1 MKQVISFLYL
11 VLIVFSVDAQITL
24 SGTNYS
30 QNFDGVGSGLPAG
43 FRLSSSATATT
54 LGTAATFNTA
64 IDANSPWN
72 STFSGWKNVASAED
86 VYKRQLLNNTEIKYR
101 LMAKNGK

>member
-1 MKQVISFLYL
+1 MKQVISFFYL

-30 QNFDGVGSGLPAG
+30 QNFDGVGSGLPSG
-43 FRLSSSATATT
+43 FRVSSSATAAT
-54 LGTAATFNTA
+54 LGTAATFNSA

-72 STFSGWKNVASAED
+72 STFSGWKNVASAD
-86 VYKRQLLNNTEIKYR
+86 GLIS
-101 LMAKNGK
+101 